1 MVCPTSKNIAENRKW
16 KNRTTDWRHPWGPL
30 RHATRS
36 SEALSHGDH
45 WARFI
50 DAASANGDDA
60 NVRMILPS
68 FVHIDD
74 RTRVQLSEPSRRL

>member
-1 MVCPTSKNIAENRKW
+1 MTCRLYHDVYAPGVTVA
-16 KNRTTDWRHPWGPL
+16 
-30 RHATRS
+30 
-36 SEALSHGDH
+36 AL
-45 WARFI
+45 
-50 DAASANGDDA
+50 NGDDA

>member
-1 MVCPTSKNIAENRKW
+1 MPHVQAKRFLMVII
-16 KNRTTDWRHPWGPL
+16 GP
-30 RHATRS
+30 
-36 SEALSHGDH
+36 E
-45 WARFI
+45 FI

-60 NVRMILPS
+60 NVRMIVPS

>member
-1 MVCPTSKNIAENRKW
+1 MVCPTSKNIAEKPEVE
-16 KNRTTDWRHPWGPL
+16 KPDHGLEASPVGPL

-50 DAASANGDDA
+50 DAASANGNDA

-68 FVHIDD
+68 LFIETSV
-74 RTRVQLSEPSRRL
+74 PAYN